1 MMMIRMVLICFLC
14 LATALSRAQTQQAAP
29 PAQSTAATDTDNSEE
44 PDAPVTQSATAE
56 KGDVESGTTTAWDML
71 RTAVSES
78 KPQVRQARI
87 DAITALGTLGDF
99 EQAQKLLRDTA
110 QNSDRYVRFAAVA
123 AMGASKAK
131 IFIPDLKAALKD
143 NAPEVSF
150 AAAVGLWKM
159 NDRSGESILY
169 AVLAGDRK
177 VKQGAVGSGLHQADQ
192 DLHSPS
198 KLAEIGAEQ
207 GAYAL
212 LGPVGFGVDAFRMIH
227 KGNNGNSPRV
237 LTATLL
243 ADDKSVATM
252 QQYVSALDDHDSFV
266 RAAAARE
273 LGDYRGKQVTDALQ
287 GAFDDPKPV
296 VRLTAA
302 ASYVRASQPVTT
314 RQKPHHGNGTN
325 TRSSTQGR
333 R

>member
-1 MMMIRMVLICFLC
+1 MMMIRIVLICFLC
-14 LATALSRAQTQQAAP
+14 LASAVSRAQTQQAAP
-29 PAQSTAATDTDNSEE
+29 PAQSTADTNADNSEE

-56 KGDVESGTTTAWDML
+56 KGDVVSGTETAWDML

-78 KPQVRQARI
+78 KPKVQQARI
-87 DAITALGTLGDF
+87 DAITALGTLSDF
-99 EQAQKLLRDTA
+99 EQAQKMLRDTA

-143 NAPEVSF
+143 DAPEVSF
-150 AAAVGLWKM
+150 AAAVSLWKM
-159 NDRSGESILY
+159 NDRSGESVLY

-177 VKQGAVGSGLHQADQ
+177 AKQGAVGSGLHQADQ
-192 DLHSPS
+192 DLHTPS

-212 LGPVGFGVDAFRMIH
+212 LGPVGFGVDAFRMMH

-243 ADDKSVATM
+243 ADDKSEATL
-252 QQYVSALDDHDSFV
+252 QQFLDALDDRDSFV

-287 GAFDDPKPV
+287 GAFNDPKPV
-296 VRLTAA
+296 VRLMAA
-302 ASYVRASQPVTT
+302 AAYIRASQPVTT
-314 RQKPHHGNGTN
+314 KKESHHRNGMT
-325 TRSSTQGR
+325 TRGSTQQR
-333 R
+333 

>member
-1 MMMIRMVLICFLC
+1 MVLICFLC
-14 LATALSRAQTQQAAP
+14 LAGAVSRAQTQQPSP
-29 PAQSTAATDTDNSEE
+29 PAQSTADTNTENSEE
-44 PDAPVTQSATAE
+44 PDAPVTQSATVE
-56 KGDVESGTTTAWDML
+56 KGNVESGTNTAWDML

-78 KPQVRQARI
+78 KPQVQQARI
-87 DAITALGTLGDF
+87 DAITALGTLSDF

-110 QNSDRYVRFAAVA
+110 QNSDRYLRFAVVA
-123 AMGASKAK
+123 AMSASKAK
-131 IFIPDLKAALKD
+131 TFIPDLKAALKD

-207 GAYAL
+207 GAYAF
-212 LGPVGFGVDAFRMIH
+212 LGPLGFGVDAFRMMH
-227 KGNNGNSPRV
+227 KGNNANSPRV

-243 ADDKSVATM
+243 ADDKSKATM
-252 QQYVSALDDHDSFV
+252 QQYLDALLDHDSFV

-273 LGDYRGKQVTDALQ
+273 LGDYRGKEVTDALQ

-296 VRLTAA
+296 VRLMAA
-302 ASYVRASQPVTT
+302 ASYIRASQPATT
-314 RQKPHHGNGTN
+314 RQKPHNRSGMT
-325 TRSSTQGR
+325 TRTSTENR